1 MRILKLI
8 LALSLLSIYNSSAQT
23 LNWASLKKEQRHL
36 ANVNIGLDYGV
47 TAGIAYAYHLKT
59 ALPMAIGLEYSMP
72 SGKKIGDDFKTK
84 LGGQIRWFRFSDFNF
99 STRIQGVFR
108 RFDSNYVT
116 LTNFGTDI
124 SGTLGYY
131 KPKWFL
137 AGEAGF
143 DKAIVTHFKHSDLMN
158 DNFAAKNGWYMPAT
172 GGNFYYGL
180 QTGFSWQSHDIIL
193 KVGKVINQD
202 FRTEPLLPFYAQI
215 GYTLKMK

>member
-1 MRILKLI
+1 MRALKLI

-36 ANVNIGLDYGV
+36 ANVNVGLDYGV
-47 TAGIAYAYHLKT
+47 TAGIVYGYQLKT
-59 ALPMAIGLEYSMP
+59 ALPTVLGLEYSMP

-84 LGGQIRWFRFSDFNF
+84 LGAQIRWFRVRDFSL

-116 LTNFGTDI
+116 LANFGTDI
-124 SGTLGYY
+124 SGNIGYY

-158 DNFAAKNGWYMPAT
+158 DNFAAKNGWYISAT

-180 QTGFSWQSHDIIL
+180 QTGFSWQSNDITI
-193 KVGKVINQD
+193 KVGKVISQD

-215 GYTLKMK
+215 GYNLKIK